1 MELLLHYIW
10 KHKLFPLRRL
20 ETTDGLSVEVI
31 DPGLHNSDAGPD
43 FFNAKVKID
52 GTMWV
57 GNIEI
62 HEKSS
67 DWYAHG
73 HDRDPRYDN
82 VILHIAKTIDSEV
95 RTSHGNTLPQMQLD
109 VPESV
114 TSNYERLLHE
124 DKYPPCHKLIPT
136 LPSIT
141 VHSWMS
147 ALQTERLEQKT
158 EAIAERVKRCDGSW
172 EDAFFVTLA
181 RNYGFGVNS
190 EAFETWALNMPMM
203 HIGRHRDD
211 IFQTE
216 ALFLGQAGLLSAD
229 AMPERQREAALADDY
244 FVRLSREYQYLAHK
258 FSLRPIDFRLWKFL
272 RLRPQNFPH
281 IRIAQLASLYHSR
294 RAGLSLIAGC
304 DTIDDARRML
314 ATSVTP
320 YWRTHYTFGHA
331 SRESAKSL
339 SQQSIDLLII
349 NTVVPMQFA
358 YGRHKSSEEMCWR
371 ATDFLEQLAP
381 ERNNIVRM
389 WEECGLKVQNAGD
402 TQALIQLKKNYC
414 DRKDC
419 LRCRFGYEYLKQRS
433 TTPAGAATDKEN
445 NDKNGIHI

>member
-1 MELLLHYIW
+1 MEQLLHYIW
-10 KHKLFPLRRL
+10 KHKIFPLRRL

-31 DPGLHNSDAGPD
+31 DPGLHNGDAGPD
-43 FFNAKVKID
+43 FFNAKVRIG

-62 HEKSS
+62 HDRSS
-67 DWYAHG
+67 DWYTHG
-73 HDRDPRYDN
+73 HHRDSRYDN
-82 VILHIAKTIDSEV
+82 VILHIAATVDSEV
-95 RTSHGNTLPQMQLD
+95 RTSNGNTLPQMRLE
-109 VPESV
+109 VPPGVS
-114 TSNYERLLHE
+114 SNYERLLHE
-124 DKYPPCHKLIPT
+124 DRYPPCHKLIPD
-136 LPSIT
+136 LPSIS

-158 EAIAERVKRCDGSW
+158 EAIYARVARCDGSW

-181 RNYGFGVNS
+181 RNYGFGTNS
-190 EAFETWALNMPMM
+190 EAFETWALNMPMT

-229 AMPERQREAALADDY
+229 SMPERQREAALSDGY
-244 FVRLSREYQYLAHK
+244 FVRLSGEYRYLAHK
-258 FSLRPIDFRLWKFL
+258 FSLTPTDFRLWKFL

-294 RAGLSLIAGC
+294 RTSLSMIAECPTLDG
-304 DTIDDARRML
+304 ARRML
-314 ATSVTP
+314 TASVTP
-320 YWRTHYTFGHA
+320 YWRTHYTFGHE
-331 SRESAKSL
+331 SRESAKTL
-339 SQQSIDLLII
+339 SRQSVDLLII
-349 NTVVPMQFA
+349 NTVVPMLFA
-358 YGRHKSSEEMCWR
+358 YGRHLSSEEMCWR

-389 WEECGLKVQNAGD
+389 WEDCGLEVQNAGD

-419 LRCRFGYEYLKQRS
+419 LRCRFGYEYLSRRDA
-433 TTPAGAATDKEN
+433 PAAKVTD
-445 NDKNGIHI
+445 

>member
-1 MELLLHYIW
+1 MEQLLHYIW

-20 ETTDGLSVEVI
+20 ETTDGLGVEVI
-31 DPGLHNSDAGPD
+31 DPGLHNSDSGPD
-43 FFNAKVKID
+43 FFNAKVKIGD
-52 GTMWV
+52 TMWV

-62 HEKSS
+62 HDKSS

-95 RTSHGNTLPQMQLD
+95 RTSHGNTLPQMQLE

-147 ALQTERLEQKT
+147 ALQ
-158 EAIAERVKRCDGSW
+158 AER
-172 EDAFFVTLA
+172 
-181 RNYGFGVNS
+181 
-190 EAFETWALNMPMM
+190 
-203 HIGRHRDD
+203 GRHRDD

-258 FSLRPIDFRLWKFL
+258 FSLHPIDFRLWKFL

-304 DTIDDARRML
+304 DTIDDARHML
-314 ATSVTP
+314 TTSVTP

-339 SQQSIDLLII
+339 SRQSIDLLII
-349 NTVVPMQFA
+349 NTVVPMLFA

-381 ERNNIVRM
+381 EHNNIVRM